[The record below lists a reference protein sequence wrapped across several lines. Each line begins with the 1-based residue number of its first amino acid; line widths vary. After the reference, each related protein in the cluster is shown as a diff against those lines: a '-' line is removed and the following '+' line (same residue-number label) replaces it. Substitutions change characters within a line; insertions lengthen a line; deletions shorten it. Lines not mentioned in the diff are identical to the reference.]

1 MSAALGSAPSSVNP
15 VKATDATGMRLV
27 SLIYQSFVRIGKDL
41 RPTGDL
47 AHKWIQEN
55 GTLTFYISSDVH
67 FSDGSQI
74 TCEDLEK
81 SILKYQDRKCPFNSA
96 FKNITSVEC
105 KTVNEDLL
113 LSFHTT
119 TDIEKFLLA
128 DLPVLKITKG
138 DLGTGAFTIKENK
151 PTHSFLV
158 RNPHH
163 SKPQKYD
170 IKLFYIKDDLAR
182 FLKVYKGEIDIAP
195 NSIPFEK
202 MRAFSDT
209 KMKIFEEAS
218 LSTAYLLINHK
229 NKDLQN
235 LDFRKKI
242 YETLNIPELV
252 EHRFDN
258 HVTLAKSLLAPSHPY
273 HSPLLE
279 KISHSSKT
287 LFRNKSQL
295 KFKTSNTRQTRE
307 TAQIISHK
315 LNAEKISTKLESF
328 EWGTFYKDVK
338 SGRYDIAL
346 MKWVGVVDPDLYNL
360 AFHSSEFP
368 PGRNRGHYKN
378 TELDKILEAG
388 RKAPNREERFRLYS
402 KAQDMV
408 FKNLAIIPLWHENQI
423 HVIHPRIQNY
433 SLNPMGDFSSLLNL
447 EISND

>member
-1 MSAALGSAPSSVNP
+1 MSLGSAPSSVNP

-47 AHKWIQEN
+47 AHKWTEEK
-55 GTLTFYISSDVH
+55 GLLTFYVSSNTR
-67 FSDGSQI
+67 FSDGSKI
-74 TCEDLEK
+74 TCEDLTA
-81 SILKYQDRKCPFNSA
+81 SVLKYQDKKCPFNSA

-105 KTVNEDLL
+105 RTEDENLL
-113 LSFHTT
+113 FSFHTT

-128 DLPVLKITKG
+128 DLPVLKITRG

-158 RNPHH
+158 KNPYYA
-163 SKPQKYD
+163 KPQTYD
-170 IKLFYIKDDLAR
+170 LKLFYIKDDLAR
-182 FLKVYKGEIDIAP
+182 FLKVYKGEIDVAP

-218 LSTAYLLINHK
+218 LSTAYLLINHR
-229 NKDLQN
+229 NKDLQS

-242 YETLNIPELV
+242 YETLSIPELV

-273 HSPLLE
+273 HSPSLKNIE
-279 KISHSSKT
+279 HTSNT
-287 LFRNKSQL
+287 LFRNEVKLS
-295 KFKTSNTRQTRE
+295 FKTSNARQTRE

-315 LNAEKISTKLESF
+315 LNAAKISTKLESF

-368 PGRNRGHYKN
+368 PGRNRGHYKKE
-378 TELDKILEAG
+378 ELDQILEAG
-388 RKAPNREERFRLYS
+388 RKAASREERLKLYNE
-402 KAQDMV
+402 AQDMV

-423 HVIHPRIQNY
+423 HVVHPRIKNY

-447 EISND
+447 EILND